1 MIDHDGNDATPPSG
15 CGAVVAHDV
24 GHVKIMKASSPT
36 VNTIGALRDYFG
48 VNFDETMVK
57 SSS

>member
-1 MIDHDGNDATPPSG
+1 MDHDANDATLPSG
-15 CGAVVAHDV
+15 YGAVVADDL
-24 GHVKIMKASSPT
+24 GRVKIMKASSPT
-36 VNTIGALRDYFG
+36 MNSIGALRDYFG